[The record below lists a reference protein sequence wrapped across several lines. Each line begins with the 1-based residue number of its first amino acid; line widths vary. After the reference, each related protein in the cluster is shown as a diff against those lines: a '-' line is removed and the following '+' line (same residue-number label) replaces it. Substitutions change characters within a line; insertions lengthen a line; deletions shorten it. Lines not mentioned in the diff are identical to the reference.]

1 MDVCI
6 QAREV
11 YFSEGLAN
19 AAGNMAWQKLE
30 MRQHSVIAFVTY
42 ICYNF
47 WQKEGWERRKGK
59 QGVGE
64 VERILLKWE
73 MY

>member
-1 MDVCI
+1 
-6 QAREV
+6 
-11 YFSEGLAN
+11 
-19 AAGNMAWQKLE
+19 MAWQKLE